1 VIGMA
6 RGGIAGLFAALFVIA
21 GCAVS
26 PPQDEA
32 KRFPTSKDFGPEI
45 MARVSIPGGD
55 KTGWMLS
62 ALETPQRPAAWKIV
76 IITGTPSWSEYWAPT
91 LAKVPANRLM
101 IVADRPGF
109 AQSEPQKA
117 VTSIAD
123 QARALSALLDG
134 PADQKVVL
142 IGQSYGG
149 PVAAT
154 LAAQRPDKVKALVL
168 LSAFFGDRGPTARRL
183 TALGAAARP
192 LLPRDLKNALAEV
205 ANQKPQLPA
214 VEQALASL
222 TIPIVVLHG
231 GKDTFVTPAAAQALA
246 ARTGAAY
253 VEAPD
258 GDHFLNACCV
268 DAVLGA
274 AEQAI
279 TAAEQP

>member
-1 VIGMA
+1 MA
-6 RGGIAGLFAALFVIA
+6 RGGFLGLLAALFLLA
-21 GCAVS
+21 GCAVNQT
-26 PPQDEA
+26 QDDA

-45 MARVSIPGGD
+45 MARISIPGGD
-55 KTGWMLS
+55 GTGWTLS
-62 ALETPQRPAAWKIV
+62 ALETPPRPAPWKIV

-91 LAKVPANRLM
+91 LAKVAANRVM

-109 AQSEPQKA
+109 AMSEPRQA
-117 VTSIAD
+117 ITSISD

-149 PVAAT
+149 PVAT
-154 LAAQRPDKVKALVL
+154 LLAAQRPDKVKALVL
-168 LSAFFGDRGPTARRL
+168 LSAFFGDRGPTAQRL

-214 VEQALASL
+214 VEKALAEL

-231 GKDTFVTPAAAQALA
+231 GKDTFVTPAAARALA
-246 ARTGAAY
+246 ARAGAAY
-253 VEAPD
+253 VEAAE

-279 TAAEQP
+279 AAAEAR